1 MAGFNSQFIPSYA
14 TLSAPLRDLTRK
26 GVNFK
31 WGLPEKRSFNAI
43 TEAICDNTL
52 LSYFD
57 TKKQTALF
65 TDASPV
71 GINATLAQLDDN
83 GCYRPV
89 NIASRALSTTEMQY
103 DQLEREALAMHFG
116 CTRFRIFLQGCHF
129 THFIDPEPLKH
140 MMEKSKREAPAR
152 IERIRL
158 KLQNY
163 DSTIQLIKGKHNPA
177 DYLSRHPL
185 PYASCSKAER
195 EGYMDIQNHIF
206 VAILPTIMLF
216 PLSNRSGQNS

>member
-1 MAGFNSQFIPSYA
+1 M
-14 TLSAPLRDLTRK
+14 
-26 GVNFK
+26 NFK

-71 GINATLAQLDDN
+71 DH
-83 GCYRPV
+83 
-89 NIASRALSTTEMQY
+89 
-103 DQLEREALAMHFG
+103 LEREALAMHFG

-140 MMEKSKREAPAR
+140 MMEKSNE
-152 IERIRL
+152 
-158 KLQNY
+158 KL
-163 DSTIQLIKGKHNPA
+163 
-177 DYLSRHPL
+177 RR
-185 PYASCSKAER
+185 ASNAS
-195 EGYMDIQNHIF
+195 
-206 VAILPTIMLF
+206 V
-216 PLSNRSGQNS
+216 